1 MSTMNDG
8 MPTRRNPT
16 VPMKVEFVEI
26 CWMVKSSPAVP
37 SSGLFFKLLWQ
48 FYEIHLRFT
57 SHATNYWCAKSFAAS
72 DHRVVMDVYLDLCE
86 VAPDFV
92 DQNVARSQSRR
103 LKPHKP
109 GAKLG
114 YTDAIRLSRHGCYI
128 TDLYSWHHSYSCSK
142 MLKVVHTLLKSWHR
156 GATTGAYNASSARGN
171 KLEPSGT
178 TFHRFLE
185 RA

>member
-8 MPTRRNPT
+8 MPTRRNP

-72 DHRVVMDVYLDLCE
+72 DHRVVMDVY
-86 VAPDFV
+86 
-92 DQNVARSQSRR
+92 QNPTNQEQNLATRMLYGWAVTAVTSQIFT
-103 LKPHKP
+103 
-109 GAKLG
+109 LG
-114 YTDAIRLSRHGCYI
+114 IIATAAQR
-128 TDLYSWHHSYSCSK
+128 CSK
-142 MLKVVHTLLKSWHR
+142 WSIHCWNHDTEVQLLAHTMHHLPEETSWNHLGR
-156 GATTGAYNASSARGN
+156 HSTG
-171 KLEPSGT
+171 
-178 TFHRFLE
+178 F
-185 RA
+185 